1 MSRTD
6 RPRREFAAALLGTLA
21 GAAALLAATGQTWA
35 VARVG
40 AAGPTAAAEVNLAGD
55 DTAPVAAAIGWVA
68 LAALAALL
76 ATKGWARRGL
86 GVLLTAFAGVALL
99 DVWTGTRP
107 AALVRAVA
115 ARATT
120 EGDVSGPALEPG
132 WPLLAAFGAVLLL
145 GAGAT
150 TAIRGA
156 AWPGMGSRYDRHS
169 APATVRAG
177 DPAELWKSLDSG
189 ADPTVAPA
197 PGEDPDGAAPATASH
212 DNADAKEP

>member
-1 MSRTD
+1 MNRPD
-6 RPRREFAAALLGTLA
+6 RSRREFATVLLCTLA

-35 VARVG
+35 VAQVSV
-40 AAGPTAAAEVNLAGD
+40 AGPSAPADVELAGD
-55 DTAPVAAAIGWVA
+55 DTAPVAAAVGWAA

-86 GVLLTAFAGVALL
+86 GALLAGFAGAALFDL
-99 DVWTGTRP
+99 WTGTRP
-107 AALVRAVA
+107 GALVRAA
-115 ARATT
+115 ATQATV
-120 EGDVSGPALEPG
+120 EGDVSGPALQPG
-132 WPLLAAFGAVLLL
+132 WPLLATFGALLLL
-145 GAGAT
+145 GTGVA

-189 ADPTVAPA
+189 ADPTVDPAQDEGPNGSAPT
-197 PGEDPDGAAPATASH
+197 TASR